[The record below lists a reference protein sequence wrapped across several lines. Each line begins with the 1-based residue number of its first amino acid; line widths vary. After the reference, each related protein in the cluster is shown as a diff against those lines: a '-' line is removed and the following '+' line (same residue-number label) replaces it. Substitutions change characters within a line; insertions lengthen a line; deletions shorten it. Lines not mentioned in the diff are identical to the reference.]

1 MGIPLIMP
9 LEKTSYVA
17 SLALHISHSMTC
29 RFFTLSAM
37 GSMLTTCGLEC
48 PIPISKE
55 GWTVVIL

>member
-17 SLALHISHSMTC
+17 SLALHISHIMTC

-55 GWTVVIL
+55 G